1 MSDEDKTP
9 AVEKKVF
16 DVAKPST
23 TPAEANS
30 KHIIVNHGPMM
41 HDNTLVGQGNGSDM
55 EEVKDSSQESHLSAS
70 THALE
75 IKPLS
80 DDLETSTPDKDKPE
94 SSSAKTAEQD
104 PAPPATED
112 ASPKHQSS
120 DVAAESSPST
130 QDSQK
135 TTDDDDSKSKDKS
148 SNEQAE
154 AEKAAK
160 AEAERDARISGYV
173 ESGQYFLSIN
183 KVGER
188 KNRQLVIVG
197 IVVAVLLAVVWL
209 DVALDAGIISNTYH
223 LPHTNFFALK
233 S

>member
-55 EEVKDSSQESHLSAS
+55 EEVKDSSQESHLPAS

-80 DDLETSTPDKDKPE
+80 NDLDTATPDKDKHG

-104 PAPPATED
+104 SAAPATED
-112 ASPKHQSS
+112 TSPKHQSS
-120 DVAAESSPST
+120 DVSAESSPST
-130 QDSQK
+130 QDSQ
-135 TTDDDDSKSKDKS
+135 TTTDDDSKSKDKS

-154 AEKAAK
+154 VEKAAK

-183 KVGER
+183 KVEER